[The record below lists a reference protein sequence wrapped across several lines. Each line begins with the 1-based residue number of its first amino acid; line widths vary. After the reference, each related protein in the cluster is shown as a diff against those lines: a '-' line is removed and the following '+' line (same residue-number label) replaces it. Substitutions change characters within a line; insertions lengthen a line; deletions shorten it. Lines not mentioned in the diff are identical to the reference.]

1 MDDTLIGAVIGGYKI
16 LEEVGRGGMATVYRA
31 HQLSVDRDVA
41 IKMLPPQFLTQT
53 VSLERFQREANIIA
67 RLEHRAIVPVH
78 DYGEYDGIPYIVM
91 RYMDSGSVEELL
103 VDGPVDPQHALIILE
118 QIGPALDYAHREG
131 VLHRDLKPS
140 NILLDANGD
149 AYITDFGIARILGPE
164 PKPLTTSGVVGTPS
178 YMSPEQAQGHD
189 LDGRSDL
196 YGLAVVLFEML
207 TGVRPFDGETPYSV
221 AVKHVT
227 EPVPSACRI
236 NPALPPAVEEVLYRA
251 LAKSRDERYQTAV
264 ALAAALKTA
273 LDHPLPEPVGASQA
287 AVNSDT
293 EPSPNEALRAVLA
306 QGPVPQSLDATS
318 PSPPPFPPITTM
330 RPASEGVP
338 AVPPYQ
344 PPLRSRAIPPVNVR
358 RRKSGAPSWL
368 TWAAITLLLG
378 GMLLAAALGGAYFL
392 LNASDT
398 PEPGSSASYRATAEV
413 MLTATKQA
421 VLDAAGPTATVDPEL
436 SATPPP
442 TLTPRGET
450 EAAPQTTPTA
460 SVSLP

>member
-1 MDDTLIGAVIGGYKI
+1 MDDTLIGVVIGGYKI
-16 LEEVGRGGMATVYRA
+16 LDEVGRGGMATVYRA
-31 HQLSVDRDVA
+31 HQISIDRDVA

-78 DYGEYDGIPYIVM
+78 DYGEYEGIPYIVM

-103 VDGPVDPQHALIILE
+103 ADGPVDPHQALTILE
-118 QIGPALDYAHREG
+118 QVAPALDYAHRED

-236 NPALPPAVEEVLYRA
+236 NPALPVAAEGVLYRA
-251 LAKSRDERYQTAV
+251 LAKNRDERYQTAV
-264 ALAAALKTA
+264 ELTAALKVA
-273 LDHPLPEPVGASQA
+273 FEQPVMEPAGVRQPT
-287 AVNSDT
+287 VNSET
-293 EPSPNEALRAVLA
+293 EPSPSEGLRAALA
-306 QGPVPQSLDATS
+306 QSPAPHPLEATS
-318 PSPPPFPPITTM
+318 PSPPPFPPVNTL
-330 RPASEGVP
+330 RPASEGAP

-344 PPLRSRAIPPVNVR
+344 PPLRSRAIPPVQTR
-358 RRKSGAPSWL
+358 RRRRSTPAWL
-368 TWAAITLLLG
+368 TWATIALLVVG
-378 GMLLAAALGGAYFL
+378 ILLAVGLGGAYFL
-392 LNASDT
+392 LNSDRT
-398 PEPGSSASYRATAEV
+398 PEPGSSASYRATAQV

-421 VLDAAGPTATVDPEL
+421 ILAAEGPTATIDPEL

-442 TLTPRGET
+442 TNTPRPET
-450 EAAPQTTPTA
+450 PSGAQTSPTP
-460 SVSLP
+460 SVLLP

>member
-1 MDDTLIGAVIGGYKI
+1 MDDTLIGAVIGGYQI
-16 LEEVGRGGMATVYRA
+16 LDEIGRGGMATVYRA
-31 HQLSVDRDVA
+31 HQISIDRDVA

-78 DYGEYDGIPYIVM
+78 DYGEHEGIPYIVM

-103 VDGPVDPQHALIILE
+103 TGGPLNPQRALTILE

-221 AVKHVT
+221 AIKHVT

-236 NPALPPAVEEVLYRA
+236 NPALPHAAEDVLYRA
-251 LAKSRDERYQTAV
+251 LAKNRDDRYQTAV
-264 ALAAALKTA
+264 ELTAALKAA
-273 LDHPLPEPVGASQA
+273 LDQPVMEPVGAPQI
-287 AVNSDT
+287 AVNSET
-293 EPSPNEALRAVLA
+293 EPSPSEGLRAALA
-306 QGPVPQSLDATS
+306 QSPAPPPLEATS
-318 PSPPPFPPITTM
+318 PSPPPFPPINTL
-330 RPASEGVP
+330 RPALEGAP
-338 AVPPYQ
+338 AAPPYQ
-344 PPLRSRAIPPVNVR
+344 PPLRSRAMPPVQPR
-358 RRKSGAPSWL
+358 RRKRGTPPWL
-368 TWAAITLLLG
+368 TWATVALLLAG
-378 GMLLAAALGGAYFL
+378 ILLAGAMGGAYFL
-392 LNASDT
+392 LNSGDT

-413 MLTATKQA
+413 MLTATRQA
-421 VLDAAGPTATVDPEL
+421 ILAAEGPTATIDPEQ

-442 TLTPRGET
+442 TNTPRAET
-450 EAAPQTTPTA
+450 QSGPQISSTP
-460 SVSLP
+460 SVLLP